1 MNWIKHRNG
10 APAHMKKEERAG
22 FAVMSNG
29 AISWDNEELSCHQFI
44 RKALRDGRIRWS
56 LHKAFL
62 NAWEGKVPTEVWLD
76 VIKEAFEFNIIL
88 IEGLPPDHPYRA
100 KVEAN
105 VAELCAALQ
114 PHLQWVEDRMA
125 RAN

>member
-1 MNWIKHRNG
+1 MKPNG
-10 APAHMKKEERAG
+10 KLKEEPTGWRE
-22 FAVMSNG
+22 MSNG
-29 AISWDNEELSCHQFI
+29 LISWDNEELDCHQFI
-44 RKALRDGRIRWS
+44 RKVLSDGKIRWS

-76 VIKEAFEFNIIL
+76 VIKEAFEFNTLL
-88 IEGLPPDHPYRA
+88 IDGLPEGHPFRA

-105 VAELCAALQ
+105 VAELCRVLR
-114 PHLQWVEDRMA
+114 PHLDWIEKRAGME